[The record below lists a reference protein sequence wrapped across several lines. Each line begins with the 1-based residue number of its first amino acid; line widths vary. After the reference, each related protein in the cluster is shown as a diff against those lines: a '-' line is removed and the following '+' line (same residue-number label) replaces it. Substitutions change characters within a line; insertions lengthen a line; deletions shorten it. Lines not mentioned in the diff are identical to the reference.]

1 MHFVKGLEHQ
11 EFKLL
16 LYDWNN
22 KFILKCEYGPFEQ
35 VYKFSQLDFIS
46 QEDFEQAVLKEE
58 FIDVLRAAFQSMEKG
73 LKIAYE

>member
-1 MHFVKGLEHQ
+1 MHFVKGLEHP

-16 LYDWNN
+16 LYVWNN
-22 KFILKCEYGPFEQ
+22 KFILKSEYGPFEQ

-58 FIDVLRAAFQSMEKG
+58 FIEVIRVAFQSMEKG